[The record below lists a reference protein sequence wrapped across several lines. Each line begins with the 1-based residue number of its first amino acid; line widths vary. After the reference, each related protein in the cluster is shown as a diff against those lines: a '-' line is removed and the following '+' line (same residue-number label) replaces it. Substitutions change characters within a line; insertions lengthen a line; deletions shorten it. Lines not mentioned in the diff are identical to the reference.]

1 MILTLF
7 FENTMTTTTRAVL
20 ACAAL
25 TLFIHPHVQA
35 REVPDD
41 QEICMWRADRPPGP
55 STYTIDI
62 GTYHVPRDAPIGTPI
77 NPVDAV
83 WYGGNDVGAILSCY
97 RADGPHLL
105 HLNARATVKVFAGPL
120 PPLNGEDLT
129 GKVLETNVP
138 GVGVRLKQERPFNG
152 EYLNDWRP
160 VGEPIVPF
168 DAYIDHNTQFF
179 ADVAGFRTSITL
191 IKTGPIPPGINV
203 IDGRELWNATAS
215 TVGRA
220 FGWRLHGAVIQSQC
234 SLPTNPVSADP
245 VQLGEW
251 DSRDFTGPGFATPA
265 VPFSITLSDCLDD
278 PEGGV
283 ATAHIRLEGTKG
295 SQPIDAA
302 RGIFGLS
309 DDSSAEGVA
318 IQMLMGDGVTPV
330 RLNENV
336 PLQAIS
342 PSGETVLPFTARY
355 YQTEASAAVKP
366 GAAKGALNF
375 TISYH

>member
-1 MILTLF
+1 MTLP
-7 FENTMTTTTRAVL
+7 TRALL

-25 TLFIHPHVQA
+25 TLFIHPQA
-35 REVPDD
+35 RASDPPNPIPDD
-41 QEICMWRADRPPGP
+41 EEICRWSEIRPPGP

-77 NPVDAV
+77 GPVDAV
-83 WYGGNDVGAILSCY
+83 WYGGNDVGAILSCF
-97 RADGPHLL
+97 RWDGPHVLNL
-105 HLNARATVKVFAGPL
+105 HARATAKVFPDPL

-129 GKVLETNVP
+129 GRVLETSIP
-138 GVGVRLKQERPFNG
+138 GVGVRLRLAHPFAG
-152 EYLNDWRP
+152 EYSNAWRP
-160 VGEPIVPF
+160 LGEPIVPF
-168 DAYIDHNTQFF
+168 DAVIDHFTQFF
-179 ADVAGFRTSITL
+179 AEVAGIRSFITL
-191 IKTGPIPPGINV
+191 IKIGPIPPGINV
-203 IDGRELWNATAS
+203 IDGSELWSATAS
-215 TVGRA
+215 DVGRA
-220 FGWRLHGAVIQSQC
+220 WGWRLHGAVIQSQC

-245 VQLGEW
+245 VELGEW
-251 DSRDFTGPGFATPA
+251 DSQDFTGPGFATPA
-265 VPFSITLSDCLDD
+265 VPFTITLSDCEDD
-278 PEGGV
+278 PENGV
-283 ATAHIRLEGTKG
+283 ATAHIRLEGALG

-330 RLNENV
+330 QLNQNV

-355 YQTEASAAVKP
+355 YQTEASEAVKP
-366 GAAKGALNF
+366 GSAKGALNF